1 MIDLLAPAKVN
12 LGLEVLG
19 RRDDGYHEI
28 RTIYCAVSCFDRLT
42 IRPAARDHVDCDRSF
57 EPNENLAARA
67 VGSARTA
74 IPDLPS
80 IAAAISKRIPSA
92 AGLGGASSDAAAA
105 LIGLNQLAGG
115 TISNSSLSE
124 IAMGIGSDV
133 PFLLSAGIAAGAGRG
148 ESLNPIA
155 FRPVHLVLVVP
166 DVQLS
171 DKTKTLY
178 SLLTEADFSS
188 GNRIAELART
198 LETRQREIPGDLL
211 ENAFSRPLYD
221 LLPEVGEM
229 AQAVHR
235 ATGRTAHV
243 TGAGP
248 AHYIVCSDLA
258 DALRTRRCL
267 GERLRGMKASLL
279 AVRSVRRVPMS
290 ESPDD

>member
-1 MIDLLAPAKVN
+1 MIELLAPAKVN

-19 RRDDGYHEI
+19 RRSDGYHEI

-42 IRPAARDHVDCDRSF
+42 IRSAARDHINCDRSF
-57 EPNENLAARA
+57 APNENLAARA
-67 VGSARTA
+67 VASARTA
-74 IPDLPS
+74 FPELPPIS
-80 IAAAISKRIPSA
+80 VAISKRIPSA
-92 AGLGGASSDAAAA
+92 AGLGGASSDAAAT

-115 TISNSSLSE
+115 TISSSSLSE
-124 IAMGIGSDV
+124 IAIGIGSDV
-133 PFLLSAGIAAGAGRG
+133 PYLLSAGLAAGAGRG
-148 ESLNPIA
+148 ESLRPIA

-166 DVQLS
+166 DVQLP

-178 SLLTEADFSS
+178 SLLTEADLSS
-188 GNRIAELART
+188 GNRIAALART
-198 LETRQREIPGDLL
+198 LETRQQDIPGDLL
-211 ENAFSRPLYD
+211 QNAFSRPLYD
-221 LLPEVGEM
+221 LLPEVREL
-229 AQAVHR
+229 AQAVNQ

-267 GERLRGMKASLL
+267 SERLRGMKVRLL
-279 AVRSVRRVPMS
+279 AVRSVPRVPIS